1 MNRLQQLKLAGSTL
15 ALCAIGAFAATAAWA
30 QAANNAPPEEVV
42 VTGTSI
48 RGVAPV
54 GSNLTT
60 IGTEDIKATGASVV
74 QGILAS
80 TPQLMGLGGSGNAQ
94 TGGNAQEASIHQF
107 GNSASTS
114 TLALVDGH
122 RVPETGTNHSF
133 VDPNLVPINML
144 ERVEI
149 LADGVSA
156 VYGSDAVAGVVNFI
170 TRKHFEGF
178 ELTGSASFID
188 GKQDVS
194 GGFVA
199 GKDWDSG
206 SAIFA
211 YSYVRQGQLLD
222 TARPYTNYNHLAQG
236 GTNQGNFNCDPATLQ
251 PSGSAAIFTS
261 ATSGVS
267 LANTAANS
275 PCSNWAYGSLI
286 PKTVRNNAMIKV
298 TQDFGSDWTLSADML
313 YATRRVSGLAA
324 RGNLSATA
332 FGNPTIPNPNG
343 AGTVPNPQFNPFF
356 TQPAGYAGNSTTQAI
371 KWDPDALL
379 GPGAY
384 NTNGADTM
392 YADANLE
399 YRFRGWIFD
408 LMVMSGRDDSQSGF
422 TGMLNGSVATLALN
436 GTANSSG
443 STTQVVPNT
452 ILVPLQTLTAAN
464 ALDVW
469 NPAATNRTS
478 AAVIAQLTDNTQSF
492 HVVNGLNQARLQG
505 QGTVFDLPAGPVKMA
520 VGAESLHN
528 SIFES
533 VAALQGAGPSSN
545 NSVFRT
551 WHFSRD
557 IQSVYGEVNIPV
569 VSADQNVP
577 FVQSINIDVSG
588 RFDHYS
594 DFGNT
599 SNPKIAF
606 DWHVDSDLKFRAN
619 WSTSFVAAPT
629 DELGADGSWN
639 NTTYAPYPTNSISVP
654 VALFPTVTQM
664 GLAGCTAASTTCD
677 ISTLRGLHITN
688 GNPHQDPSKGR
699 GWSVGLDYTPSYVPG
714 LTFNFTYWS
723 TKIKGGST
731 GPQIAQ
737 ISSISSLSQLMTFYP
752 ACATPAQ
759 ISAIAKTLP
768 LTAPLEACTQYIV
781 DTLNSSWLN
790 LHSEGVDSS
799 INYVLPTDS
808 WGTFTAGD
816 AVSVF
821 TLFQESYGTGQEYN
835 VANTTGANSFPTVGL
850 QMRGNVGWALDAF
863 SAQLFI
869 NYTGSYRNWGSPKNA
884 ITTDPVTHNP
894 IGGGDPV
901 KANVTFDANLAYQFD
916 DGYLGNEVV
925 SLNIR
930 NLFDKDPPFYN
941 ANVGYDA
948 NVANPLGRVVTVS
961 LTSKF

>member
-1 MNRLQQLKLAGSTL
+1 MNNLLQKLHLTGSTL
-15 ALCAIGAFAATAAWA
+15 AICAASTFVATAAWA
-30 QAANNAPPEEVV
+30 QATNNTPVEEVV

-60 IGTEDIKATGASVV
+60 IGVEDIKATGASVV

-80 TPQLMGLGGSGNAQ
+80 SPQLMGLGSSGNGQ
-94 TGGNAQEASIHQF
+94 TGQNAQEASIHQF

-114 TLALVDGH
+114 TLTLIDGH
-122 RVPETGTNHSF
+122 RVPATGTNHSF

-144 ERVEI
+144 ERVEV

-170 TRKHFEGF
+170 TRKHFEGL

-199 GKDWDSG
+199 GKDWDTG
-206 SAIFA
+206 GAIFA
-211 YSYVRQGQLLD
+211 YSYVRQGVLLD
-222 TARPYTNYNHLAQG
+222 TARPYTSPNHIAQG
-236 GTNQGNFNCDPATLQ
+236 GTNFGNFNCDPATLS
-251 PSGSAAIFTS
+251 PSGQALIFTS
-261 ATSGVS
+261 ATSGQT

-275 PCSNWAYGSLI
+275 PCSTWAYGSLI

-298 TQDFGSDWTLSADML
+298 RQDFGSDWTLDSEML
-313 YATRRVSGLAA
+313 YGTRRVSGPTP
-324 RGNLSATA
+324 RGTLSATA
-332 FGNPTIPNPNG
+332 FGSG
-343 AGTVPNPQFNPFF
+343 AQANPFF
-356 TQPAGYAGNSTTQAI
+356 TQPAGYAGGATTQAI
-371 KWDPDALL
+371 KWDADALL
-379 GPGAY
+379 GPGAAL
-384 NTNGADTM
+384 TNGADTM

-399 YRFRGWIFD
+399 YRFRGWTFD
-408 LMVMSGRDDSQSGF
+408 LMALVGRDDSVMGS
-422 TGMLNGSVATLALN
+422 TGTLNGSVATLALN
-436 GTANSSG
+436 GTANAGG
-443 STTQVVPNT
+443 SLTQVVPNT
-452 ILVPLQTLTAAN
+452 TLIPLQLPLTAAN
-464 ALDVW
+464 ALDIW

-478 AAVIAQLTDNTQSF
+478 AAVIKQLTDNTQSY
-492 HVVNGLNQARLQG
+492 HVVNGLNQAHLTA

-533 VAALQGAGPSSN
+533 VAQLQGSGPASN
-545 NSVFRT
+545 ASVFRT
-551 WHFSRD
+551 WNFSRD

-577 FVQSINIDVSG
+577 FVQSINVDVSG

-606 DWHVDSDLKFRAN
+606 DWRVDSDLKFRAN

-629 DELGADGSWN
+629 DELGADGTWN
-639 NTTYAPYPTNSISVP
+639 NTNYQPYPTNSIAVP
-654 VALFPTVTQM
+654 VALFPLVTQF
-664 GLAGCTAASTTCD
+664 GLAGCTAASVTCD

-699 GWSVGLDYTPSYVPG
+699 GWSAGFDYAPSYIPG
-714 LTFNFTYWS
+714 LTFGFTYWS

-731 GPQIAQ
+731 GPQIAA
-737 ISSISSLSQLMTFYP
+737 ISSNASLANLLTFYP

-781 DTLNSSWLN
+781 NTLNSSYLN

-816 AVSVF
+816 AISVF
-821 TLFQESYGTGQEYN
+821 TLFKESLGAAGQEYD
-835 VANTTGANSFPTVGL
+835 VSNTTGANSFPTVGL

-863 SAQLFI
+863 SAQLFV
-869 NYTGSYRNWGSPKNA
+869 NYTGSYRNWGSPKNP

-894 IGGGDPV
+894 TGGGDPV
-901 KANVTFDANLAYQFD
+901 KANVTFDVNLAYDFN
-916 DGYLGNEVV
+916 DGYLGNDQV

-930 NLFDKDPPFYN
+930 NIFDRDPPFYN
-941 ANVGYDA
+941 SANGYDT
-948 NVANPLGRVVTVS
+948 NVANPLGRVITLG
-961 LTSKF
+961 LTTKL

>member
-1 MNRLQQLKLAGSTL
+1 MNRLQKLKLAGSTL
-15 ALCAIGAFAATAAWA
+15 ALCAASTFVATAAWA
-30 QAANNAPPEEVV
+30 QTTNSTPVEEVV

-60 IGTEDIKATGASVV
+60 IGVEDIKATGATVV

-80 TPQLMGLGGSGNAQ
+80 SPQLMGLGSSGNGQ
-94 TGGNAQEASIHQF
+94 TGQNAQEASIHQF

-114 TLALVDGH
+114 TLTLIDGH
-122 RVPETGTNHSF
+122 RVPATGTNHSF

-170 TRKHFEGF
+170 TRKHFEGL

-211 YSYVRQGQLLD
+211 YSYVRQGALMD
-222 TARPYTNYNHLAQG
+222 TARPYTNPNHIAQG
-236 GTNQGNFNCDPATLQ
+236 GTNFGNFNCDPATLQ
-251 PSGSAAIFTS
+251 PSGSAVIFTS
-261 ATSGVS
+261 ATSGQT

-275 PCSNWAYGSLI
+275 PCSTWAYGSLI

-298 TQDFGSDWTLSADML
+298 NQNFGSDWRLDTEML
-313 YATRRVSGLAA
+313 YGTRRVSGPTA
-324 RGNLSATA
+324 RGTLSATA
-332 FGNPTIPNPNG
+332 FGSG
-343 AGTVPNPQFNPFF
+343 AQANPFF
-356 TQPAGYAGNSTTQAI
+356 TQPAGYNAGSTTQAI
-371 KWDPDALL
+371 KWDADALM
-379 GPGAY
+379 GPGAF

-399 YRFRGWIFD
+399 YRFRDWTFD
-408 LMVMSGRDDSQSGF
+408 LMALVGRDDSVMGT
-422 TGMLNGSVATLALN
+422 TGTLNGSVATLALN
-436 GTANSSG
+436 GTANAGG
-443 STTQVVPNT
+443 SLTQVVPNT
-452 ILVPLQTLTAAN
+452 TLVPLQLPLTAAN

-478 AAVIAQLTDNTQSF
+478 AAVIKALADNTQSY
-492 HVVNGLNQARLQG
+492 HVVNGLNQIHLTG
-505 QGTVFDLPAGPVKMA
+505 QGTVFELPAGPVKMA

-533 VAALQGAGPSSN
+533 VAQLQGSGPASN
-545 NSVFRT
+545 ASVFRT
-551 WHFSRD
+551 WNFSRD

-577 FVQSINIDVSG
+577 FVQAINVDVSG

-606 DWHVDSDLKFRAN
+606 DWRVDSDLKFRAN

-629 DELGADGSWN
+629 DELGADGTWN
-639 NTTYAPYPTNSISVP
+639 NTNYQPYPTNSIAVP
-654 VALFPTVTQM
+654 VALFPLVTQF
-664 GLAGCTAASTTCD
+664 GLPGCTAASVTCD

-699 GWSVGLDYTPSYVPG
+699 GWSAGFDYAPSYISG
-714 LTFNFTYWS
+714 LTFAFTYWS

-731 GPQIAQ
+731 GPQIAA
-737 ISSISSLSQLMTFYP
+737 ISSNSSLANLLTFYP

-781 DTLNSSWLN
+781 NTLNSSYLN

-799 INYVLPTDS
+799 INYVFPTDTM
-808 WGTFTAGD
+808 GTFSAGD

-821 TLFQESYGTGQEYN
+821 TLFKESLGSAGQEYD
-835 VANTTGANSFPTVGL
+835 VSNTTGANSFPTVGL
-850 QMRGNVGWALDAF
+850 QMRGNVGWTLDAF
-863 SAQLFI
+863 SAQLFA
-869 NYTGSYRNWGSPKNA
+869 NYTGSYRNWGSPKNP

-894 IGGGDPV
+894 TGGGDPV
-901 KANVTFDANLAYQFD
+901 KANVTFDVNLAYDFN
-916 DGYLGNEVV
+916 DGYLGNDEV

-930 NLFDKDPPFYN
+930 NLFDRDPPFYN
-941 ANVGYDA
+941 SSVGYDT
-948 NVANPLGRVVTVS
+948 NVGSPLGRVITLG
-961 LTSKF
+961 LTTKL

>member
-1 MNRLQQLKLAGSTL
+1 MNRLQTLKLAGSTL
-15 ALCAIGAFAATAAWA
+15 ALCAASAFVATAAWA
-30 QAANNAPPEEVV
+30 QATSNTPVEEVV

-60 IGTEDIKATGASVV
+60 IGAEDIKATGATVV

-80 TPQLMGLGGSGNAQ
+80 TPQLMGLGSSGNGQ
-94 TGGNAQEASIHQF
+94 TGQNAQEASIHQF

-114 TLALVDGH
+114 TLTLVDGH
-122 RVPETGTNHSF
+122 RVPATGTNHSF
-133 VDPNLVPINML
+133 VDPNLVPINMI
-144 ERVEI
+144 ERVEV

-170 TRKHFEGF
+170 TRKHFEGI

-206 SAIFA
+206 GAIFS
-211 YSYVRQGQLLD
+211 YSYVRQGVLLD
-222 TARPYTNYNHLAQG
+222 TARPYTNPNHIAQG
-236 GTNQGNFNCDPATLQ
+236 GTNQGNFNCDPATLT
-251 PSGSAAIFTS
+251 PSGQALIFTS
-261 ATSGVS
+261 ATSGQT

-275 PCSNWAYGSLI
+275 PCSTWAYGSLI

-298 TQDFGSDWTLSADML
+298 RQDFGSDWTLDTEML
-313 YATRRVSGLAA
+313 YATRRVSGPTP
-324 RGNLSATA
+324 RGTLSATA
-332 FGNPTIPNPNG
+332 FGSG
-343 AGTVPNPQFNPFF
+343 AQANPFF
-356 TQPAGYAGNSTTQAI
+356 TQPAGYARGSTTQAI
-371 KWDPDALL
+371 KWDADALL
-379 GPGAY
+379 GPGAAL
-384 NTNGADTM
+384 TNGADTM
-392 YADANLE
+392 YGDANLE
-399 YRFRGWIFD
+399 YRFRGWTFD
-408 LMVMSGRDDSQSGF
+408 LMALVGRDDSVMGS
-422 TGMLNGSVATLALN
+422 TGTLNGSVATLALN
-436 GTANSSG
+436 GTANAGG
-443 STTQVVPNT
+443 SLTQVVPNT
-452 ILVPLQTLTAAN
+452 TLIPLQLPLTAAN

-478 AAVIAQLTDNTQSF
+478 AAVISQLTDNTQSY
-492 HVVNGLNQARLQG
+492 HVVNGLNQAHLTA

-533 VAALQGAGPSSN
+533 VAQLQGSGPASN
-545 NSVFRT
+545 ASVFRT
-551 WHFSRD
+551 WNFSRD

-577 FVQSINIDVSG
+577 FVQSVNVDVSG

-606 DWHVDSDLKFRAN
+606 DWRVDGDLKFRAN

-629 DELGADGSWN
+629 DELGADGTWN
-639 NTTYAPYPTNSISVP
+639 NTNYQPYPTNSIAVP
-654 VALFPTVTQM
+654 VALFPLVTQF
-664 GLAGCTAASTTCD
+664 GLAGCTAASVTCD

-699 GWSVGLDYTPSYVPG
+699 GWSAGLDYAPSYIPG
-714 LTFNFTYWS
+714 LTFGFTYWS

-731 GPQIAQ
+731 GPQIAA
-737 ISSISSLSQLMTFYP
+737 ISSNSSLSNLLTFYP

-781 DTLNSSWLN
+781 NTLNSSYLN

-799 INYVLPTDS
+799 VNYVLPTDT
-808 WGTFTAGD
+808 WGTFSAGD
-816 AVSVF
+816 AISVF
-821 TLFQESYGTGQEYN
+821 TLFKESLGAAGQEYD
-835 VANTTGANSFPTVGL
+835 VSNTTGANSFPTVGL

-863 SAQLFI
+863 SAQLFV
-869 NYTGSYRNWGSPKNA
+869 NYTGSYRNWGTPKNP

-894 IGGGDPV
+894 TGGGDPV
-901 KANVTFDANLAYQFD
+901 KANVTFDLNFAYDFN
-916 DGYLGNEVV
+916 DGYLGNDQV

-941 ANVGYDA
+941 SANGYDS
-948 NVANPLGRVVTVS
+948 NVASPLGRVITLG
-961 LTSKF
+961 LTTKL

>member
-1 MNRLQQLKLAGSTL
+1 MNRLQTLKLAGSTL
-15 ALCAIGAFAATAAWA
+15 ALCAASAFVATAAWA
-30 QAANNAPPEEVV
+30 QATSNTPVEEVV

-60 IGTEDIKATGASVV
+60 IGAEDIKATGATVV

-80 TPQLMGLGGSGNAQ
+80 TPQLMGLGSSGNGQ
-94 TGGNAQEASIHQF
+94 TGQNAQEASIHQF

-114 TLALVDGH
+114 TLTLVDGH
-122 RVPETGTNHSF
+122 RVPATGTNHSF
-133 VDPNLVPINML
+133 VDPNLVPINMI
-144 ERVEI
+144 ERVEV

-170 TRKHFEGF
+170 TRKHFEGI

-206 SAIFA
+206 GAIFS
-211 YSYVRQGQLLD
+211 YSYVRQGVLLD
-222 TARPYTNYNHLAQG
+222 TARPYTNPNHIAQG
-236 GTNQGNFNCDPATLQ
+236 GTNFGNFNCDPATLS
-251 PSGSAAIFTS
+251 PSGQALIFTS
-261 ATSGVS
+261 ATSGQT

-275 PCSNWAYGSLI
+275 PCSTWAYGSLI

-298 TQDFGSDWTLSADML
+298 RQDFGSDWTLDTEML
-313 YATRRVSGLAA
+313 YATRRVSGPTP
-324 RGNLSATA
+324 RGTLSATA
-332 FGNPTIPNPNG
+332 FGSG
-343 AGTVPNPQFNPFF
+343 AQANPFF
-356 TQPAGYAGNSTTQAI
+356 TQPAGYTAGSTTQAI
-371 KWDPDALL
+371 KWDADALL
-379 GPGAY
+379 GPGAAL
-384 NTNGADTM
+384 TNGADTM
-392 YADANLE
+392 YGDANLE
-399 YRFRGWIFD
+399 YRFRGWTFD
-408 LMVMSGRDDSQSGF
+408 LMALVGRDDSVMGS
-422 TGMLNGSVATLALN
+422 TGTLNGSVATLALN
-436 GTANSSG
+436 GTANAGG
-443 STTQVVPNT
+443 SLTQVVPNT
-452 ILVPLQTLTAAN
+452 TLIPLQLPLTAAN

-478 AAVIAQLTDNTQSF
+478 AAVISQLTDNTQSY
-492 HVVNGLNQARLQG
+492 HVVNGLNQAHLTA

-533 VAALQGAGPSSN
+533 VAQLQGSGPASN
-545 NSVFRT
+545 ASVFRT
-551 WHFSRD
+551 WNFSRD

-577 FVQSINIDVSG
+577 FVQSVNVDVSG

-606 DWHVDSDLKFRAN
+606 DWRVDGDLKFRAN

-629 DELGADGSWN
+629 DELGADGTWN
-639 NTTYAPYPTNSISVP
+639 NTNYQPYPTNSIAVP
-654 VALFPTVTQM
+654 VALFPLVTQF
-664 GLAGCTAASTTCD
+664 GLAGCTAASVTCD

-699 GWSVGLDYTPSYVPG
+699 GWSAGLDYAPSYIPG
-714 LTFNFTYWS
+714 LTFGFTYWS

-731 GPQIAQ
+731 GPQIAA
-737 ISSISSLSQLMTFYP
+737 ISSNSSLSNLLTFYP

-781 DTLNSSWLN
+781 NTLNSSYLN

-799 INYVLPTDS
+799 VNYVLPTDT
-808 WGTFTAGD
+808 WGTFSAGD
-816 AVSVF
+816 AISVF
-821 TLFQESYGTGQEYN
+821 TLFKESLGAAGQEYD
-835 VANTTGANSFPTVGL
+835 VSNTTGANSFPTVGL

-863 SAQLFI
+863 SAQLFV
-869 NYTGSYRNWGSPKNA
+869 NYTGSYRNWGTPKNP

-894 IGGGDPV
+894 TGGGDPV
-901 KANVTFDANLAYQFD
+901 KANVTFDMNFAYDFN
-916 DGYLGNEVV
+916 DGYLGNDQV

-930 NLFDKDPPFYN
+930 NIFDRDPPFYN
-941 ANVGYDA
+941 SANGYDS
-948 NVANPLGRVVTVS
+948 NVASPLGRVITLG
-961 LTSKF
+961 LTTKL